1 MAGKNVAKA
10 ATERDDYTRLQ
21 NLNALF
27 AVIGS
32 VSTQEETLQLQ
43 RTLSFMRENDDD
55 RHMSSNSFE
64 HCIEQVVRFHFPNK
78 RTFRFTHWN
87 ARRQSI
93 EPLWVRASVLDFVQS
108 FQASSRGIILVSGL
122 RETLKAGKDGLLERK
137 RNIRNSVASSKT
149 LSFAMLAWIRIYPYF
164 FLISV
169 KFSGNTR

>member
-55 RHMSSNSFE
+55 RHMSSNSFD

-122 RETLKAGKDGLLERK
+122 RETLKAGKRWTPRK
-137 RNIRNSVASSKT
+137 EKEYQELRGFIEDLVVRHARLDQDLSV
-149 LSFAMLAWIRIYPYF
+149 LF
-164 FLISV
+164 F
-169 KFSGNTR
+169 